1 MFDAVVFRVEL
12 VGNLLKCALEVLVKF
27 DFPSIKILRLLFLT
41 NEEFSCS

>member
-27 DFPSIKILRLLFLT
+27 DFLF
-41 NEEFSCS
+41 N